1 MPPSPFLSCTGRLT
15 IIWHNNMNSVL
26 TLTHQTLTKEEH
38 KKSGPVLKMREA
50 FIPENLSAV
59 THNSEH
65 IIFSN

>member
-1 MPPSPFLSCTGRLT
+1 
-15 IIWHNNMNSVL
+15 MNSVL